1 MAFFKKFLL
10 SALLVVAQTIIFYL
24 LLIIPAEYLLTEKF
38 LVLKHI
44 SSSQKTFLLLAVFLA
59 VFLVNYFSR
68 RVKKIGAKFW
78 PVFFAALIVGLFVN
92 RAYTDFYQRLQE
104 EPKIY
109 RILSSWAVVGEPKEI
124 NWSMVGMEIIIDGK
138 NFGPAWQPGKV
149 FVDGLEFQIK
159 EWGEEKIIAIQ
170 PHPPRF
176 FKGGLYVQKYN
187 GRESNRLPFEIRDP
201 GELAPSF

>member
-1 MAFFKKFLL
+1 MPSFKKFLL
-10 SALLVVAQTIIFYL
+10 RALLVIAQTIIFYL

-170 PHPPRF
+170 PHTPRF
-176 FKGGLYVQKYN
+176 LKGGLYVQKYE
-187 GRESNRLPFEIRDP
+187 GRKSNRLPFTIRDP
-201 GELAPSF
+201 GELQ

>member
-1 MAFFKKFLL
+1 MPSFKKFLL
-10 SALLVVAQTIIFYL
+10 RALLVIAQTIIFYL

-138 NFGPAWQPGKV
+138 NFGPAWQSGKV

-176 FKGGLYVQKYN
+176 FSGSLYVQKYD
-187 GRESNRLPFEIRDP
+187 GRESNRLPFTIRDP
-201 GELAPSF
+201 GELQ

>member
-1 MAFFKKFLL
+1 MSSFKKFLL
-10 SALLVVAQTIIFYL
+10 LALLVTAQTIIFYL

-176 FKGGLYVQKYN
+176 FSGSLYVQKYD
-187 GRESNRLPFEIRDP
+187 GRESNRLPFTIRNP
-201 GELAPSF
+201 GELQ